1 VTCRCPTHPI
11 KSPCMVSIH
20 LLPQEHARQ
29 YSSFFT
35 VTYSNNKPSTWVAH
49 VNNTQSSQ
57 LAFAATGTTSSTT
70 NLLCLKKGNTVTNPV
85 AFTGMD
91 AITSLSSDSGTI
103 TDVWSLYGAYVLL
116 SQPNGNFYAK
126 STGQNGWWQ
135 LMWSTSQRAASE
147 ATPLALKT
155 NPPVFS

>member
-1 VTCRCPTHPI
+1 
-11 KSPCMVSIH
+11 MVSIH